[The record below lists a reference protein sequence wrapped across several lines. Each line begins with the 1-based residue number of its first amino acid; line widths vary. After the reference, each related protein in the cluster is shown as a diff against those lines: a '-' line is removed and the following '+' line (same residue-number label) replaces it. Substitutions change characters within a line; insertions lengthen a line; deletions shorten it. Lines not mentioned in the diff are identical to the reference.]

1 MSELAN
7 EILVHLSGCKHLE
20 LEPKDCSVP
29 EKELKTLQYLAG
41 LMQDIFVECEILF
54 RTKTSTFTSSL
65 VCKDLVTQSLKN
77 ITINSNFNDV
87 ILSVDIHMK
96 KEFRINLLEHILTL
110 YFRVRA
116 FSFAKDVRE
125 KH

>member
-1 MSELAN
+1 
-7 EILVHLSGCKHLE
+7 
-20 LEPKDCSVP
+20 
-29 EKELKTLQYLAG
+29 
-41 LMQDIFVECEILF
+41 MQDSFVECEILF

-77 ITINSNFNDV
+77 ITINSNFND
-87 ILSVDIHMK
+87 ILSVGIHMK
-96 KEFRINLLEHILTL
+96 NEFPVNLLEHILTL

-125 KH
+125 KHITAHKASRKRPPPPENINQKG